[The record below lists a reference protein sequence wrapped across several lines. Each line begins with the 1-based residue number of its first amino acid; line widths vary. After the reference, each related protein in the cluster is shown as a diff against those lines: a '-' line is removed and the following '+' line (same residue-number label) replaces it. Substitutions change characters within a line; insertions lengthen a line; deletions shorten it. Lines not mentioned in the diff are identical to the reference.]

1 MSLTTPTAVPS
12 MGTRRVVAIQT
23 AANLDALKMSDIA
36 TAINISCYL
45 TRSGGWAPTKEQA
58 SVPHQPYCSSQDF
71 EIPGAKSRQ
80 LMLQYTFN
88 LEDPTSD
95 VARIELEEGTSLIL
109 VHFLQKN
116 EDDDDFAIGDWYEAV
131 PSSWASRT
139 SSRWRTTRSTASSR
153 RRSSAASGPGCTS
166 SSPDPDPG
174 GDRCHGRPPPVHRG
188 TRGETWKEHPSC
200 PTNWTTCSTN
210 DACPRRMSPSAST
223 SPCSPSATR
232 R

>member
-58 SVPHQPYCSSQDF
+58 SVAHQPYCSSQDF

-116 EDDDDFAIGDWYEAV
+116 EDDEDFAVGDWYEAIPVLMGEQNVV
-131 PSSWASRT
+131 PMEDNAL
-139 SSRWRTTRSTASSR
+139 
-153 RRSSAASGPGCTS
+153 
-166 SSPDPDPG
+166 
-174 GDRCHGRPPPVHRG
+174 DRIQQKAFV
-188 TRGETWKEHPSC
+188 RGE
-200 PTNWTTCSTN
+200 WTGLHQLV
-210 DACPRRMSPSAST
+210 A
-223 SPCSPSATR
+223 
-232 R
+232 